1 VAAVIASDAGSPLER
16 ALVVY
21 VGAQK
26 CYVAM
31 YKDLPRG
38 LRSPVLAYVSPAILE
53 QGRSGKIV
61 VGDDVLVLPMRNAFK
76 VTSALPRRNLF
87 QRNDGEGRPRALAAN
102 LGVLRGIA
110 SSSSCQSSD
119 GCPACLLACQAV
131 TRHPVQIKCSCAA
144 RSAARRFRRSS

>member
-1 VAAVIASDAGSPLER
+1 MAAAIASDAGSSLER

-31 YKDLPRG
+31 YKDMPQG

-76 VTSALPRRNLF
+76 VTRKNFSYTIVKLIHAL
-87 QRNDGEGRPRALAAN
+87 Q
-102 LGVLRGIA
+102 
-110 SSSSCQSSD
+110 
-119 GCPACLLACQAV
+119 
-131 TRHPVQIKCSCAA
+131 H
-144 RSAARRFRRSS
+144 